1 MLSGL
6 MLRIKV
12 NYMNKV
18 LPNQV
23 YAGLFEILKDH
34 RLYYHSKVGSEYC
47 HLTEEGVQAV
57 VKWVELMAPHMHK
70 LEQMVLDARAKQLV
84 VEELKR

>member
-6 MLRIKV
+6 IVRMKA

-23 YAGLFEILKDH
+23 YAGIHEILKDQ
-34 RLYYHSKVGSEYC
+34 RLYYHSKVGHDYC
-47 HLTEEGVQAV
+47 HLTEEGEKAV
-57 VKWVELMAPHMHK
+57 VSWINLMGPHMHK
-70 LEQMVLDARAKQLV
+70 LQQQELDARAKQLV
-84 VEELKR
+84 FDELKK